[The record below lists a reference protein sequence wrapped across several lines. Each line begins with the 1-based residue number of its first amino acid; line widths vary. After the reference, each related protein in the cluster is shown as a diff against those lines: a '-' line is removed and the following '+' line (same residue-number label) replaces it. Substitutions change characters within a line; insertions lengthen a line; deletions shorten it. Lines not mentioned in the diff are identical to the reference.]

1 MAGTDGNIS
10 TESDDADD
18 SPDDST
24 ASKQLPSE
32 DATGLRDSGSDQDQE
47 SELELGEIPKRRRRI
62 EWDIVETWDRE
73 DRENVDEAH
82 IQSCIENH
90 ARELMRVSGLPF
102 APGMKKKPTSLE
114 GWVRRS
120 KKVDKDG
127 LFEVNTCQ
135 FT

>member
-1 MAGTDGNIS
+1 MAGTDVGIS

-18 SPDDST
+18 SPDDS
-24 ASKQLPSE
+24 ASSKQLPSDE
-32 DATGLRDSGSDQDQE
+32 ATGLRDSGSDQDQE
-47 SELELGEIPKRRRRI
+47 SELGEIPKRRRRI

-90 ARELMRVSGLPF
+90 ARELMRVSGIPF
-102 APGMKKKPTSLE
+102 APETKKKPTRLE

-127 LFEVNTCQ
+127 LYEVNTSL
-135 FT
+135 

>member
-1 MAGTDGNIS
+1 MAGTDVDIS
-10 TESDDADD
+10 TESDDAHD

-24 ASKQLPSE
+24 ASKLLPSD

-47 SELELGEIPKRRRRI
+47 SELGEIPKRRRRI

-90 ARELMRVSGLPF
+90 AREFMRASGLPF
-102 APGMKKKPTSLE
+102 APGTKKKPTSLE

-120 KKVDKDG
+120 KKVDKDC
-127 LFEVNTCQ
+127 LFEVNTCL